1 MEHKPAA
8 APAAHEAGLPDWR
21 GPGGLPLP
29 SRPSIA
35 VLPFANLSGDPAESY
50 FSDGITEEIITELS
64 RFRQLFVIA
73 RNSSFQYRGADG
85 GLTQVAAELGVQFV
99 VEGSVRRGEG
109 RAQLTVQLIDAINA
123 AHLWA
128 ERYDRDLND
137 IFAVQDEVVRA
148 IVATIAGRQSA
159 DAARHAKRRHTG
171 SLAAYDC
178 LLRGWDQLTRYE
190 GDFAVEARR
199 MFKAAIRIDP
209 DFAAA
214 HAGLA
219 YATISHQFLGID
231 AASLRTALAAAERA
245 VALDGNDSWCHAA
258 LAYVCLFARRHE
270 RAERHGA
277 IAAELNP
284 NDADLRAELALQQT
298 YLGRA
303 EPALELLELAQRLNP
318 LHPGWYWN
326 VQGLV
331 LYCLKRYADA
341 AVAYRKL
348 RTSQPWDDCIVAAC
362 LAQLGDRAA
371 ARTRLD
377 TALKANPALSVGYFA
392 GIEPF
397 KRPADLAHLLDGLR
411 QAGLQE

>member
-1 MEHKPAA
+1 MERKPAA
-8 APAAHEAGLPDWR
+8 TLADNSDGLPDGR
-21 GPGGLPLP
+21 GAFRLPA
-29 SRPSIA
+29 RPSIA

-50 FSDGITEEIITELS
+50 FSDGIAEEIILELS

-73 RNSSFQYRGADG
+73 RNSSFQYRDG
-85 GLTQVAAELGVQFV
+85 GIKQVGAELGVQFV
-99 VEGSVRRGEG
+99 VEGSVRRGDG
-109 RAQLTVQLIDAINA
+109 RARIAVQLTDASNE

-128 ERYDRDLND
+128 ERYDRDVND

-148 IVATIAGRQSA
+148 IVATIAGRIST
-159 DAARHAKRRHTG
+159 DGTGLAKRRRTG
-171 SLAAYDC
+171 SLAAYEC
-178 LLRGWDQLTRYE
+178 LLRGWDQLNRYE

-199 MFKAAIRIDP
+199 MFKAAISIDP

-219 YATISHQFLGID
+219 YAMISHRFLGVD
-231 AASLRTALAAAERA
+231 AASLRTAVAAAERA

-258 LAYVCLFARRHE
+258 LAYVCLFARQHA

-298 YLGRA
+298 YLGQA
-303 EPALELLELAQRLNP
+303 EWALELLELAQRLNP

-326 VQGLV
+326 VEGLA
-331 LYCLKRYADA
+331 LYCLRRYEA
-341 AVAYRKL
+341 AAEAYRKL

-362 LAQLGDRAA
+362 LARLGERAEAGDRLAA
-371 ARTRLD
+371 G
-377 TALKANPALSVGYFA
+377 LKANPALSVGYFA

-411 QAGLQE
+411 LAGLQE

>member
-1 MEHKPAA
+1 MERKQAVLPADN
-8 APAAHEAGLPDWR
+8 AGSLNGLSAMSLPV
-21 GPGGLPLP
+21 
-29 SRPSIA
+29 RPSIA

-50 FSDGITEEIITELS
+50 FSDGIAEEIITELS

-73 RNSSFQYRGADG
+73 RNSSFQYRGGDIKQAG
-85 GLTQVAAELGVQFV
+85 AALGVQFV
-99 VEGSVRRGEG
+99 VEGSVRRSDG
-109 RAQLTVQLIDAINA
+109 RARIAVQLIDASSE

-128 ERYDRDLND
+128 ERYDRALDDL
-137 IFAVQDEVVRA
+137 FTVQDEVVRA
-148 IVATIAGRQSA
+148 IVATIAGRLSA
-159 DAARHAKRRHTG
+159 DAAGHAKRRRTA
-171 SLAAYDC
+171 SLAAYEC
-178 LLRGWDQLTRYE
+178 LLRGWDQLNRYE

-199 MFKAAIRIDP
+199 LFRAAISIDP

-219 YATISHQFLGID
+219 YATISHRFLGFD
-231 AASLRTALAAAERA
+231 AASLRAALAAAERA
-245 VALDGNDSWCHAA
+245 VTLDGNDSWCHAA
-258 LAYVCLFARRHE
+258 LAYVCLFTRQHT

-298 YLGRA
+298 YLGQA
-303 EPALELLELAQRLNP
+303 EWALELLELAQQLNP

-326 VQGLV
+326 VEGLA
-331 LYCLKRYADA
+331 LYCLRRYEA
-341 AVAYRKL
+341 AAAAYRKL

-362 LAQLGDRAA
+362 LARLGEPAE
-371 ARTRLD
+371 ARERV
-377 TALKANPALSVGYFA
+377 TAGLKANLALSVGYFA

-411 QAGLQE
+411 LAGLPE